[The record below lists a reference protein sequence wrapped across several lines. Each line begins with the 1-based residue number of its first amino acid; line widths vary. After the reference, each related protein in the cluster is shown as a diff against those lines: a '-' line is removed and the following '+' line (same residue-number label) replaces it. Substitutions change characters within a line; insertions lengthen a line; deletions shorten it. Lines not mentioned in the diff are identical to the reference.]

1 MVMPPLSLT
10 SVERVQ
16 AYRKTP
22 AFKRLFR
29 YSMVSVVTTV
39 FALGLL
45 GLFYGV
51 FRIASAAW
59 CNLLATAIT
68 TVPSYYLNRAWA
80 WGKTGKSHL
89 TKEIIPFWVV
99 AALSALISTL
109 VVHEADQAALHVT
122 HSHTVLTLVVEA
134 ANFTTYGLLWISKFM
149 LFNKVLFKHAPHPHL
164 PHVHHKDGMTVPA
177 VVIAEDSA
185 KSATA

>member
-1 MVMPPLSLT
+1 MSSESLT
-10 SVERVQ
+10 LFERAQ
-16 AYRKTP
+16 AFRKTTE
-22 AFKRLFR
+22 FKRLWR
-29 YSMVSVVTTV
+29 YSMASVITTI

-51 FRIASAAW
+51 LKIATAAW

-99 AALSALISTL
+99 AVVSAALSTL
-109 VVHEADQAALHVT
+109 VVHVADLAAQHVT
-122 HSHTVLTLVVEA
+122 HSHAMLTLVVEA
-134 ANFTTYGLLWISKFM
+134 ANFTTYGVLWVSKFY
-149 LFNKVLFKHAPHPHL
+149 LFNKVLFKHPH
-164 PHVHHKDGMTVPA
+164 HVHRHQGEGVPVAEAAA
-177 VVIAEDSA
+177 VPEPRR
-185 KSATA
+185 SATA

>member
-1 MVMPPLSLT
+1 MPI
-10 SVERVQ
+10 ERVQ
-16 AYRKTP
+16 AYRKTQE
-22 AFKRLFR
+22 FKRLFR
-29 YSMVSVVTTV
+29 YSMVSVITTI

-51 FRIASAAW
+51 LRLSSAAW

-89 TKEIIPFWVV
+89 TKEIIPFWAV
-99 AALSALISTL
+99 AAVSALISTL

-122 HSHTVLTLVVEA
+122 HSHTMLTLVVEG
-134 ANFTTYGLLWISKFM
+134 ANFTTYGLLWISKFV
-149 LFNKVLFKHAPHPHL
+149 LFNKVLFKHPHHPHL
-164 PHVHHKDGMTVPA
+164 PHIHHKDE
-177 VVIAEDSA
+177 VVMSSVVVSDDAA
-185 KSATA
+185 QSATA